1 MTDETL
7 SPLRR
12 RMIEDMKIRGFA
24 AKTQAD
30 YIRHVKTFAVFLG
43 RSPHRAEHEDLRRY
57 HLHLA
62 TSGIGSPSINSAV
75 SALRFL
81 FTVTL
86 GRRGV
91 TELMPF
97 IREPQRLPVVLS
109 PDEVAALLRATAG
122 PRYRAALSVA
132 YGAGL
137 RASEVTALKIG
148 DIDSARMLIR
158 VEQGKGAKDRFA
170 LLSPCLLTI
179 LRAWWQEARPR
190 GWLFPGRD
198 PGQPLTTRQLNRACH
213 QAAEAAG
220 IGKRVSMHTLRHSF
234 ATHLLE
240 QKTDVRV
247 IQVLLGHKKLETT
260 ARYTQVALK
269 TIGEVRSPLEFLVRD
284 LEDERSPPPA

>member
-1 MTDETL
+1 MTDEPI

-12 RMIEDMKIRGFA
+12 RMIEDMKIRGFSE
-24 AKTQAD
+24 KTRSD
-30 YIRHVKTFAVFLG
+30 YVRHVKAFAHFFG
-43 RSPHRAEHEDLRRY
+43 RSPHRAGPEDLRRY
-57 HLHLA
+57 HLHLTA
-62 TSGIGSPSINSAV
+62 SGVGSPSINSAV
-75 SALRFL
+75 SALRF
-81 FTVTL
+81 FFKVTL
-86 GRRGV
+86 GRPEV
-91 TELMPF
+91 TEPMPF

-109 PDEVAALLRATAG
+109 ADEVAALLRATAG
-122 PRYRAALSVA
+122 SKYRAALSVA

-148 DIDSARMLIR
+148 DIDSARMTIR
-158 VEQGKGAKDRFA
+158 VEQGKGRKDRFA
-170 LLSPCLLTI
+170 LLSPVLLTI
-179 LRAWWQEARPR
+179 LRAWWQEARPL

-220 IGKRVSMHTLRHSF
+220 IAKRVSMHTLRHSF

-269 TIGEVRSPLEFLVRD
+269 TIGEVKSPLESLVRD
-284 LEDERSPPPA
+284 LAEERSPLPG